1 MPVHEHSGEILPYEA
16 IPKLGY
22 SRAPGVP
29 GQEAPGGSRGQHITC
44 AHGGQKERRC
54 REWLGGSVRL
64 LKVPENGL
72 QEKSRVI
79 WQTSPEKRIHLGTLE
94 WGKQGDWAGFRL
106 GGDRFTKKTFTF
118 GMLVKPLHNICSL
131 WSWKKKKKMAG
142 GKGRKHICCIRPAHC
157 WKQQTLDRAWIG
169 RNLSRPP
176 NQSCI
181 IYHSYQIAMTN
192 LLS

>member
-1 MPVHEHSGEILPYEA
+1 MTVHEHSGEILPYEA

-131 WSWKKKKKMAG
+131 WSWKKKKKWQEVKAG
-142 GKGRKHICCIRPAHC
+142 SISAVYGLHIVENNRLWTEPELEGICQGP
-157 WKQQTLDRAWIG
+157 
-169 RNLSRPP
+169 
-176 NQSCI
+176 
-181 IYHSYQIAMTN
+181 QIKVV
-192 LLS
+192 